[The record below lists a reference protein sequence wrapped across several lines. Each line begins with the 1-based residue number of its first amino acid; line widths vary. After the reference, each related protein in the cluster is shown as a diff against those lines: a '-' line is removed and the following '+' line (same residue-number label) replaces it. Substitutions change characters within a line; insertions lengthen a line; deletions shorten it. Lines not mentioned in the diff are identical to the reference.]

1 MLVVEDPFI
10 FQYLNRLLAPRGYR
24 LIRAGAPDAAAL
36 LRAGDC
42 GVSLLISNVPEEF
55 LEFAERTPLVYLSS
69 TPNPSLAARFRACR
83 TVCKP
88 FRAETLLS
96 AMEELTAG
104 RYGVVCGTG
113 ASACRV
119 PRAAIC

>member
-1 MLVVEDPFI
+1 LM
-10 FQYLNRLLAPRGYR
+10 RARAPQ
-24 LIRAGAPDAAAL
+24 AAAL

-69 TPNPSLAARFRACR
+69 TPNPALAARFRACR

-104 RYGVVCGTG
+104 RYGVACGTG
-113 ASACRV
+113 ASACRA